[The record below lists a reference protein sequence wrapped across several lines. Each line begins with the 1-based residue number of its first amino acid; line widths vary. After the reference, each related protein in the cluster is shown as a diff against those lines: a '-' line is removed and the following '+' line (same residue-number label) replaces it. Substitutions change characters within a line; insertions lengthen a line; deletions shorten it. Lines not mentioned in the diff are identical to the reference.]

1 MTVVGID
8 LGTTNTVVAA
18 VRDGQATALH
28 DELGNALIPS
38 VVSFHPNGT
47 VLVGRPARERRLI
60 DPRNTIYSIKRLIG
74 RSWESEEVR
83 RARLRF
89 PFDMR
94 QGPGQAALVV
104 ARNETYTLP
113 EISAFVL
120 RKAKAVAEMAL
131 GTTVERA
138 VITVPANFNDLQRAA
153 TKVAGRVAGLEV
165 LRILNEPTAAALAYG
180 YGKGASER
188 IAVYDFGGGTFD
200 VTLLDLAD
208 NVFEVLATAGNTFLG
223 GDDIDVLVAE
233 RICDAFL
240 RQHRYD
246 PRTERTG
253 FERVRLAAEE
263 LKLKLSTADEASVQL
278 TDIGHGVGGKPLSLL
293 FSMTRAEFERLATPI
308 VDRTFEV
315 CREALSIARLSP
327 SDMKE
332 VLLVGGST
340 RIPLV
345 KQRVEEFFGR
355 EVRDE
360 LNPDEVVAIG
370 AAIQANAL
378 TGLERRRGTVPP
390 APTVQGRTAPPAAA
404 RATLPPGTQVPTT
417 AIGLGGAR
425 RKQPSLAD
433 LDNAARQRLS
443 LPSPDDVPVEG
454 APHTKPFSR
463 QPATT
468 ADNLAQHRP
477 KQSTLPLDPSLGQLG
492 PVPERRMKT
501 GIGLGPVQSSTPSEP
516 EPKKAPVPVQVAPIV
531 VPPAPDKSTLLSAD
545 VAAQQALAQAGTA
558 TPSRHEE
565 SVAAVIGDAEIEYAT
580 EPISPE
586 SWLDDDDTS
595 VIPAP
600 ELPEPAVPPPAA
612 PEPARATF
620 VGPGPA
626 SPPPVDLPPVRQA
639 EPPPARA
646 TFVGPASSQPPPI
659 ELPAVRQPT
668 LTAPQNPLAAPPAPL
683 TLPEVPLPAP
693 QVPTQP
699 PLNAPSAPPW
709 AAAPAQGAA
718 IAAGT
723 LSPGPSH
730 SVAPPSV
737 RPIAPAA
744 PVLVDVT
751 PLTLCVE
758 TVNGYCDPII
768 ERNTPVPCE
777 QTRQFATAQDNQT
790 VVRVRVG
797 QGESSRFS
805 ENTLLGEVELSGLR
819 PAPRGKVQIAVTF
832 ALDASGMLSVS
843 ARDVATGRMTSA
855 QLRLVGLPEA
865 ADVNVLAARNA
876 MYRTQ

>member
-18 VRDGQATALH
+18 VRDGQASALQ
-28 DELGNALIPS
+28 DEFGHALVPS

-47 VLVGRPARERRLI
+47 VLVGRPAKERRLI

-94 QGPGQAALVV
+94 EGPGQAALVV

-120 RKAKAVAEMAL
+120 RKAKAVAELAL
-131 GTTVERA
+131 GTSIERA

-223 GDDIDVLVAE
+223 GDDIDIAIAE
-233 RICDAFL
+233 RICEAYL
-240 RQHRYD
+240 KQHRYD
-246 PRTERTG
+246 PRSERTG

-263 LKLKLSTADEASVQL
+263 LKVLLSNAEEASVQIS
-278 TDIGHGVGGKPLSLL
+278 DVGHGLGGKPLSLL

-308 VDRTFEV
+308 VDRTFDV
-315 CREALSIARLSP
+315 CREALNIARLSAG
-327 SDMKE
+327 DMKE
-332 VLLVGGST
+332 ILLVGGST

-345 KQRVEEFFGR
+345 RRRVEEFFGR
-355 EVRDE
+355 EIKAH

-378 TGLERRRGTVPP
+378 SGMERRRGTVPP
-390 APTVQGRTAPPAAA
+390 APVVYGRGTQPAGRGTAPPSAQGP
-404 RATLPPGTQVPTT
+404 ATSP
-417 AIGLGGAR
+417 GLGGGR

-433 LDNAARQRLS
+433 MEGSQPRLRLS
-443 LPSPDDVPVEG
+443 SLPPQDPPLEDLGPN
-454 APHTKPFSR
+454 TKPFSR
-463 QPATT
+463 QPTTT
-468 ADNLAQHRP
+468 ADNLAPYRP
-477 KQSTLPLDPSLGQLG
+477 KQPTLPLDPSLGQLG
-492 PVPERRMKT
+492 QAPERRMKT
-501 GIGLGPVQSSTPSEP
+501 GVGLGPVQ
-516 EPKKAPVPVQVAPIV
+516 Q
-531 VPPAPDKSTLLSAD
+531 PPAPPPQAAPSPPVTVAPVIVPRGIDKATLVSAD
-545 VAAQQALAQAGTA
+545 AAAEQALAQASVPA
-558 TPSRHEE
+558 PSRTRHEE
-565 SVAAVIGDAEIEYAT
+565 SVAMEIGDGELEYAT
-580 EPISPE
+580 DPGPAPPQA
-586 SWLDDDDTS
+586 WADDEDETA
-595 VIPAP
+595 VLPAP
-600 ELPEPAVPPPAA
+600 ELPAVPAGPAA
-612 PEPARATF
+612 AGATF
-620 VGPGPA
+620 VGPHSFNA
-626 SPPPVDLPPVRQA
+626 PP
-639 EPPPARA
+639 
-646 TFVGPASSQPPPI
+646 QPPQ
-659 ELPAVRQPT
+659 APT
-668 LTAPQNPLAAPPAPL
+668 RAFAPEPPLAAPQAPL
-683 TLPEVPLPAP
+683 
-693 QVPTQP
+693 
-699 PLNAPSAPPW
+699 APPW
-709 AAAPAQGAA
+709 TSDLPAAPAAHP
-718 IAAGT
+718 GT
-723 LSPGPSH
+723 WSSGTPH
-730 SVAPPSV
+730 AVAPPSV
-737 RPIAPAA
+737 RPMAAA

-777 QTRQFATAQDNQT
+777 QTREFATAQDNQT

-797 QGESSRFS
+797 QGESSRFA
-805 ENTLLGEVELSGLR
+805 ENTILGELELSGLR
-819 PAPRGKVQIAVTF
+819 PAPRGKVQVAVTF
-832 ALDASGMLSVS
+832 ALDTSGMLNVS
-843 ARDVATGRMTSA
+843 ARDVATGRVTSA
-855 QLRLVGLPEA
+855 QVRLVGLPEA
-865 ADVNVLAARNA
+865 GDVAGLMARHA